1 MARYQF
7 FQEIVTTITSSQN
20 NDSVFE
26 MRCSSIE
33 ELMFPETEITSID
46 GESFK
51 CFTTLKKLSFPSNNI
66 ESIDKD
72 CFKYLSNLEELDLSS
87 NRLKVLAED
96 VFSELKRLRVLNLDG
111 NYLKKIDLNGLD
123 SLEDLIIEMNSVF
136 NAT

>member
-51 CFTTLKKLSFPSNNI
+51 CFTNLKKLSFTI
-66 ESIDKD
+66 GL
-72 CFKYLSNLEELDLSS
+72 LSLVTLSLLGADVETS
-87 NRLKVLAED
+87 LAD
-96 VFSELKRLRVLNLDG
+96 YQHQS
-111 NYLKKIDLNGLD
+111 
-123 SLEDLIIEMNSVF
+123 
-136 NAT
+136 